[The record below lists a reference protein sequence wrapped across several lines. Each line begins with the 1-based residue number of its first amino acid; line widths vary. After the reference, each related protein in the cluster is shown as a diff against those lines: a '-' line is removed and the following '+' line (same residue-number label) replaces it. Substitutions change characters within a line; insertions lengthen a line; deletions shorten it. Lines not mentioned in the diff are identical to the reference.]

1 MKIPSFLLALCLS
14 LCTSPALS
22 TEIVALGPVYPIIE
36 PDLLALIKQ
45 HAAEESANSASRLN
59 QQKDRLKQWAKE
71 PFGQTLPE
79 AAEVKRHRFESS
91 LEAKSFLGENYRRE
105 WLFIDGSHPK
115 HLDLADAFYRDKK
128 AIRRVILVSG
138 SVEKAQNALKQ
149 RVWFDQAGS
158 LIKRL
163 RIEALPAF
171 VVMGAS
177 GISVTQ
183 APVTDFLKGKD
194 LQ

>member
-22 TEIVALGPVYPIIE
+22 TEIEALGPVYPVIE

-71 PFGQTLPE
+71 PIGQTLSE
-79 AAEVKRHRFESS
+79 ATEVKRQRFESS

-105 WLFIDGSHPK
+105 WLFIDASRPR
-115 HLDLADAFYRDKK
+115 HLDLAQAFYQDKK
-128 AIRRVILVSG
+128 GVRRVVLVSG
-138 SVEKAQNALKQ
+138 SVDKAQKKLQQ
-149 RVWFDQAGS
+149 RVWFDQAGT
-158 LIKRL
+158 LTKRL
-163 RIEALPAF
+163 RIKALPAF
-171 VVMGAS
+171 VVMDATGV
-177 GISVTQ
+177 SVTQ
-183 APVTDFLKGKD
+183 APVNDFLKEKD
-194 LQ
+194 FQ

>member
-1 MKIPSFLLALCLS
+1 MKIPSVLLALCLS
-14 LCTSPALS
+14 LCASPSFSA
-22 TEIVALGPVYPIIE
+22 EALGPVYPVIE
-36 PDLLALIKQ
+36 ADLLALMKQ

-71 PFGQTLPE
+71 PIGQTLSE
-79 AAEVKRHRFESS
+79 ATEVKRQRFESS

-105 WLFIDGSHPK
+105 WLFIDASRAQ
-115 HLDLADAFYRDKK
+115 HLDLARAFYKEK
-128 AIRRVILVSG
+128 NGIRRVILVSG
-138 SVEKAQNALKQ
+138 SVEKTQNVLKE

-158 LIKRL
+158 LTKRL

-171 VVMGAS
+171 VIMDAT

-183 APVTDFLKGKD
+183 ASVNDFLKGKD
-194 LQ
+194 FQ

>member
-1 MKIPSFLLALCLS
+1 MKIPSFLLALSLS
-14 LCTSPALS
+14 LCTSLTLS
-22 TEIVALGPVYPIIE
+22 AEALGPVYPVIE

-79 AAEVKRHRFESS
+79 ATEIKRHRFETS

-105 WLFIDGSHPK
+105 WLFIDANRSR
-115 HLDLADAFYRDKK
+115 HLDLALVFYQDKK
-128 AIRRVILVSG
+128 GIRRVILVSG
-138 SVEKAQNALKQ
+138 SVEKTQNVLKE

-158 LIKRL
+158 LTKRL

-171 VVMGAS
+171 VIMDAT

-183 APVTDFLKGKD
+183 ASVNDFLKGKD
-194 LQ
+194 FQ

>member
-1 MKIPSFLLALCLS
+1 MKILSFLLALYLS
-14 LCTSPALS
+14 LCAFPIFSA
-22 TEIVALGPVYPIIE
+22 EALGPVYPVIE

-71 PFGQTLPE
+71 PIGQTLSE
-79 AAEVKRHRFESS
+79 ATEVKRQRFESS

-105 WLFIDGSHPK
+105 WLFIDANRPQ
-115 HLDLADAFYRDKK
+115 HLDLALAFYQDKK
-128 AIRRVILVSG
+128 GVRRVVLVSG
-138 SVEKAQNALKQ
+138 SVDKAQKKLQQ

-158 LIKRL
+158 LTKRL

-171 VVMGAS
+171 VVMDAT
-177 GISVTQ
+177 GITVTQ
-183 APVTDFLKGKD
+183 APVNDFLKGKD
-194 LQ
+194 FQ

>member
-14 LCTSPALS
+14 LCASPSFSA
-22 TEIVALGPVYPIIE
+22 EALGPVYPVIE
-36 PDLLALIKQ
+36 PDLLALMKQ

-71 PFGQTLPE
+71 PIGQTMSE
-79 AAEVKRHRFESS
+79 ATEVKRYRFESS
-91 LEAKSFLGENYRRE
+91 LETKSFLGENYRRE
-105 WLFIDGSHPK
+105 WLFIDASRAQ
-115 HLDLADAFYRDKK
+115 HLDLARAFYKEK
-128 AIRRVILVSG
+128 NGIRRVILVSG
-138 SVEKAQNALKQ
+138 SVENTKNVLKE

-158 LIKRL
+158 LTKRL

-171 VVMGAS
+171 VVMDAT

-183 APVTDFLKGKD
+183 ASVNDFLKGKD
-194 LQ
+194 FQ

>member
-14 LCTSPALS
+14 LCTSLTLS
-22 TEIVALGPVYPIIE
+22 AEIVALGPVYPVIE

-59 QQKDRLKQWAKE
+59 QQKDRLKQWVKE

-79 AAEVKRHRFESS
+79 ATEVKRHRFKSS
-91 LEAKSFLGENYRRE
+91 TEAKSFLGENYRRE
-105 WLFIDGSHPK
+105 WLFIDASRAQ
-115 HLDLADAFYRDKK
+115 HLDLARAFCKEK
-128 AIRRVILVSG
+128 NGIRRVILVSG
-138 SVEKAQNALKQ
+138 SVEKTQNVLKE

-158 LIKRL
+158 LTKRL

-171 VVMGAS
+171 VLMDAT
-177 GISVTQ
+177 GITVTQ
-183 APVTDFLKGKD
+183 APLNDFLKGKD
-194 LQ
+194 FR

>member
-14 LCTSPALS
+14 LCSSPTFSAES
-22 TEIVALGPVYPIIE
+22 LGPVYPVIE

-45 HAAEESANSASRLN
+45 HAVEESNSASRFN
-59 QQKDRLKQWAKE
+59 QQKDQLKQWVKE

-79 AAEVKRHRFESS
+79 ATEVKRHRFESS
-91 LEAKSFLGENYRRE
+91 PEAKSFLGENYRRE
-105 WLFIDGSHPK
+105 WLFIDANRPR
-115 HLDLADAFYRDKK
+115 HLDLAQAFYQDKK
-128 AIRRVILVSG
+128 GIRRVILVSG
-138 SVEKAQNALKQ
+138 SVDKAQKKLQQ

-163 RIEALPAF
+163 HIEALPAF
-171 VVMGAS
+171 VLMDTTGV
-177 GISVTQ
+177 SVTQ
-183 APVTDFLKGKD
+183 APVNDFLKGKD

>member
-1 MKIPSFLLALCLS
+1 MNIPSFLLALCLS
-14 LCTSPALS
+14 LCAFPTFSA
-22 TEIVALGPVYPIIE
+22 EALGPVYPVIE

-71 PFGQTLPE
+71 PFGQIIPE
-79 AAEVKRHRFESS
+79 ATEIKRHRFETS

-105 WLFIDGSHPK
+105 WLFIDASRAQ
-115 HLDLADAFYRDKK
+115 HLDLARVFYREKNG
-128 AIRRVILVSG
+128 IRRVILASG
-138 SVEKAQNALKQ
+138 SVEKTQNRLKQ

-158 LIKRL
+158 LTKRL

-171 VVMGAS
+171 AVMDATG
-177 GISVTQ
+177 VTVTE
-183 APVTDFLKGKD
+183 APVNDFLKEKD
-194 LQ
+194 FQ

>member
-14 LCTSPALS
+14 LCTFPALS
-22 TEIVALGPVYPIIE
+22 TEIVALGPVYPVIE

-79 AAEVKRHRFESS
+79 ATEVKRHRFESS
-91 LEAKSFLGENYRRE
+91 PEAKSFLGENYRRE
-105 WLFIDGSHPK
+105 WLFIDASRAQ
-115 HLDLADAFYRDKK
+115 HLDLARAFYKGK
-128 AIRRVILVSG
+128 NGIRRVILVSG
-138 SVEKAQNALKQ
+138 SVEKAQNRLKQ

-158 LIKRL
+158 LIKRMH
-163 RIEALPAF
+163 IEALPAF
-171 VVMGAS
+171 VVMDAT
-177 GISVTQ
+177 GITVTQ
-183 APVTDFLKGKD
+183 APVNDFLKGKD
-194 LQ
+194 FQ

>member
-22 TEIVALGPVYPIIE
+22 TEIEALGPVYPVIE
-36 PDLLALIKQ
+36 PDLLALIKR
-45 HAAEESANSASRLN
+45 HAAEEPANSASRLN
-59 QQKDRLKQWAKE
+59 QQKERLKLWAKE
-71 PFGQTLPE
+71 PIGQTIPE
-79 AAEVKRHRFESS
+79 ATEIKRHRFESS

-105 WLFIDGSHPK
+105 WLFIDASRAQ
-115 HLDLADAFYRDKK
+115 HLDLARAFYREKNG
-128 AIRRVILVSG
+128 IHRVILVSG
-138 SVEKAQNALKQ
+138 SVEKAQNVLKQ

-171 VVMGAS
+171 VVMDATG
-177 GISVTQ
+177 VTVTE
-183 APVTDFLKGKD
+183 APVNDFLKGKD
-194 LQ
+194 FQ

>member
-1 MKIPSFLLALCLS
+1 MKRASFLLAFS
-14 LCTSPALS
+14 LTVCALPALS
-22 TEIVALGPVYPIIE
+22 AEAPALGPMYPVIE

-45 HAAEESANSASRLN
+45 HASEESANTASRLN
-59 QQKDRLKQWAKE
+59 QKKDQLKNWTNE
-71 PFGQTLPE
+71 PIGQTLLEE
-79 AAEVKRHRFESS
+79 AEIKRHHFESS
-91 LEAKSFLGENYRRE
+91 AEAKNFLGENYRRE

-171 VVMGAS
+171 VVMDAS